1 MVMPKAGKKPTLFEE
16 KKNAERKKVS
26 VDQNK

>member
-1 MVMPKAGKKPTLFEE
+1 MPKAGKRETNTMRG